1 MFGSTYISTTTSTTS
16 TNNNYCYYYIYIPV
30 ERVPG
35 TWDKWGILVGMDC
48 TNHALQ
54 WEEDDVDAHTLH
66 NNTNILK
73 HT

>member
-1 MFGSTYISTTTSTTS
+1 MIDSTPISTTTSTN
-16 TNNNYCYYYIYIPV
+16 NNNYCYIPV